1 MGIDLG
7 FWNNVSMF
15 LGNDEGQLVLYD
27 PTTQGMTS
35 LQIGVP
41 ESPQLITYM
50 ESLISVK
57 RE

>member
-7 FWNNVSMF
+7 FWKNVSMF

-27 PTTQGMTS
+27 PTAQEMTS